1 MTRSCTED
9 GRCFRI
15 VFYPV
20 KSSSN
25 ESSIEKDF
33 SSVKVKFI
41 LFGITTFHAAG
52 NHAADCLFNVNQ
64 CKQKLRPIFDY

>member
-1 MTRSCTED
+1 MTKSCTED

-33 SSVKVKFI
+33 SSVKIKFI
-41 LFGITTFHAAG
+41 LFGITTVYVAG
-52 NHAADCLFNVNQ
+52 NHAANCLFDVNQ
-64 CKQKLRPIFDY
+64 CKQKLWTLFDH